1 MVRHK
6 GLAKL
11 AGVVGTIAMSF
22 TGMAGL
28 AGTANA
34 VSPAQV
40 GAQDGLERS
49 SAADGAGR
57 LKDSIN
63 WIEWGDTDGEAIDG
77 SRVAW
82 TAPVQAGTNDW
93 IATRCDIA
101 PESNFGTKNPL
112 SPSNR
117 MKVYQ
122 PGDYYGDGLSQMY
135 YQGGAGGD
143 NTMKI
148 GLANENDG
156 DTVDFD
162 FSCHAYLID
171 SPSAP
176 ALTADTD
183 TSGYRDVGLQ
193 GLVFADSESNN
204 WTANSDYGQKEYI
217 KAQPTESAT
226 GTNAPTWRLLDS
238 YRTAGCTTN
247 SVAELASD
255 GTTMRF
261 RSDGGQCANEG
272 GTGPSSVM
280 FLQNSHKAHVELK
293 GGGVTA
299 VALGS
304 ITAMDFGDA
313 PTTYGTASSL
323 FQPEWTGGKLGG
335 EGMPGHPYPGDD
347 TDPDND
353 NAKGAQLYNLSAAKD
368 ASNAQPLY
376 VANFKDPEPRLG
388 AHEDSEAVAHPTAD
402 DSDYYKTGANWDDE
416 HGDSSKLNDASGDV
430 QSDEDSI
437 PAANFSKDGAVKV
450 LPSGQG
456 TNKGTFQLKV
466 SCAGTG
472 NVKGW
477 IDWNDNGTFD
487 ESTAA
492 GANEASDQVACNADG
507 TATLTWHVTRDAKRR
522 VLSEG
527 TGSSYMRLRIAAPS
541 AGDLKASGL
550 TTDAGEVEDY
560 RADIHVPTLNVRTD
574 IVGDRKNPTDQFKM
588 TVDGDASN
596 PGGVG
601 DSSEAITEGSSGGI
615 QGKQI
620 AQKSVGPGFKYT
632 IKDDL
637 VSGDPNDYRS
647 SVECVDLSKDPNAP
661 VDIDEDGHMQ
671 MPPDDYDANVQCTYK
686 KTAIGDGQL
695 TLVTQVNNNHGGSAK
710 GSDFSFTATPTPH
723 EGTTPTDP
731 ASPKDYKVDPNAEGE
746 DGATASD
753 SHTLDPDYDY
763 AITSSDVPAGYNEVT
778 PTSDDPNTVIQG
790 NIAYTCVDSAGQV
803 CKPEFTA
810 DGKLDVK
817 QGQHITG
824 TRIVEDVPSK
834 LTLNTVVDN
843 TYSPDGKHKSSDDFA
858 FRVTPDGKSSSQAT
872 KYDSD
877 SGAHEMAAGKYT
889 VKGILKDDDAHM
901 LGWEQE
907 GEITYK
913 DDATGDSLTAAQA
926 QIALANGQ
934 SVTGV
939 RKVRAQPGSLK
950 VVTHV
955 DGGDA
960 QPSDFPVTATP
971 NGGSAVSLTDNTAAD
986 LKASNYKIGTDMSGQ
1001 SGYEVTKDLS
1011 CVTGAQADIAGWPAN
1026 KSNPGLN
1033 IVPISS
1039 DDATLALKNGAFVAC
1054 EQTVA
1059 PKAAKLKLTTVVK
1072 GGNAKPEDFKFTVA
1086 PTTGSDETVSEGKTV
1101 DDIANNDIAS
1111 VTGSDKANYTQV
1123 DDIAYY
1129 NDDTD
1134 PNHTTPLDLAGA
1146 KTALANG
1153 HNVTGVRTVQGA
1165 PAGLTLK
1172 TKTNDGSPVPDG
1184 LNFTV
1189 KSEDGTTNKT
1199 VNTGDATGDIPGG
1212 TKYTVTGSQLPDG
1225 YKDVGEIVY
1234 TDDATGKVLTPEQ
1247 AQIALDAGQHVT
1259 GTRTIAKNPA
1269 KLTLKTKVEGGNAK
1283 PSDFDFTV
1291 TPSAG
1296 GDSKTF
1302 KEGVGQYLDHG
1313 SYKVVGSDKDGYEQV
1328 GEIVY
1333 TDNTT
1338 GKQLTPS
1345 QAAIALASGHDVT
1358 GVRTVKALPAT
1369 LTVHLDTDYQYGGTA
1384 EGSGSK
1390 ITIKPVGGTSQ
1401 DVTLDQGKQVE
1412 SGKYSVEEALNAGY
1426 KLESIKVYTTD
1437 ADGNNRKPVKLNA
1450 DGTFE
1455 VAPGSHVVVDLKN
1468 VDVPGTLTWSRYD
1481 KDGKTLLNGSQWQ
1494 LTGPNGEKIDVKDC
1508 TALECTGADKD
1519 PTPGKFKVTGLKWGK
1534 WTVTETKAPA
1544 GHELTKP
1551 VTLTI
1556 DPSANNGDGTGLL
1569 RSTAFQNGKSAN
1581 APTISTTG
1589 AEVAGVVA
1597 VALIT
1602 LMTGMV
1608 LAAGTRKMLRRREE

>member
-1 MVRHK
+1 MFRPGRLK
-6 GLAKL
+6 RLAAT
-11 AGVVGTIAMSF
+11 AGAVAMSL
-22 TGMAGL
+22 TGAIGF
-28 AGTANA
+28 ATAA
-34 VSPAQV
+34 DAAPSQV

-49 SAADGAGR
+49 AAADGTGR

-93 IATRCDIA
+93 IATRCDIE
-101 PESNFGTKNPL
+101 PSNDFGTKNPL

-122 PGDYYGDGLSQMY
+122 PGDYYGDGLAQMY

-171 SPSAP
+171 SPSTP
-176 ALTADTD
+176 TLTSTTD

-217 KAQPTESAT
+217 KAQPTESTT

-335 EGMPGHPYPGDD
+335 EGMPGKPYPGDD
-347 TDPDND
+347 TDPDNA

-388 AHEDSEAVAHPTAD
+388 AHEDSETVAHPTAD

-416 HGDSSKLNDASGDV
+416 HGDSSKLNDASGAV

-466 SCAGTG
+466 GCAGTG

-477 IDWNDNGTFD
+477 IDWNNNGTFD

-601 DSSEAITEGSSGGI
+601 DSSEATTEGSSGGI

-637 VSGDPNDYRS
+637 VSGDPNDYKS

-661 VDIDEDGHMQ
+661 VTIGADGHMQ
-671 MPPDDYDANVQCTYK
+671 MPADDYDANVQCTYK

-710 GSDFSFTATPTPH
+710 GSDFTFDATPTPH

-731 ASPKDYKVDPNAEGE
+731 NAAAKHYAVDPNAEGE

-763 AITSSDVPAGYNEVT
+763 AITSSDVPAGYHEVVPST
-778 PTSDDPNTVIQG
+778 PTDPNTVVQG
-790 NIAYTCVDSAGQV
+790 NITYTCVKDDGTV
-803 CKPEFTA
+803 CKPSFTA
-810 DGKLDVK
+810 DGKLDVQ
-817 QGQHITG
+817 QGQHVTG
-824 TRIVEDVPSK
+824 TRVVEDQPAK
-834 LTLNTVVDN
+834 LTLKTVVDN
-843 TYSPDGKHKSSDDFA
+843 TYSPDGKDKSSDDFA

-901 LGWEQE
+901 LGWEQQ
-907 GEITYK
+907 GEIAYT
-913 DDATGDSLTAAQA
+913 DDATGAPLTAAQA

-1011 CVTGAQADIAGWPAN
+1011 CVTGAKDDINGWPAN
-1026 KSNPGLN
+1026 KDQKLN

-1059 PKAAKLKLTTVVK
+1059 PKAAKLKLTTKVE

-1086 PTTGSDETVSEGKTV
+1086 PTTGSNETVSEGKTV

-1111 VTGSDKANYTQV
+1111 VTGSDKDNYEQV
-1123 DDIAYY
+1123 GDIAYY

-1134 PNHTTPLDLAGA
+1134 PGHTGTPMTLTEA

-1153 HNVTGVRTVQGA
+1153 HNVTGVRTMQGA
-1165 PAGLTLK
+1165 PAKLTLK
-1172 TKTNDGSPVPDG
+1172 TEMQGDGTVPDG
-1184 LNFTV
+1184 MDFTV
-1189 KSEDGTTNKT
+1189 KPGNGGADIPVTNGG
-1199 VNTGDATGDIPGG
+1199 NTGDIPGG
-1212 TKYTVTGSQLPDG
+1212 TKYTVTGAALPDG
-1225 YKDVGEIVY
+1225 YEDVGEIVY

-1259 GTRTIAKNPA
+1259 GVRTIAQ
-1269 KLTLKTKVEGGNAK
+1269 K
-1283 PSDFDFTV
+1283 P
-1291 TPSAG
+1291 
-1296 GDSKTF
+1296 
-1302 KEGVGQYLDHG
+1302 
-1313 SYKVVGSDKDGYEQV
+1313 
-1328 GEIVY
+1328 
-1333 TDNTT
+1333 
-1338 GKQLTPS
+1338 
-1345 QAAIALASGHDVT
+1345 
-1358 GVRTVKALPAT
+1358 T
-1369 LTVHLDTDYQYGGTA
+1369 LTVHLDTDYKYGGTA
-1384 EGSGSK
+1384 AGSGSK
-1390 ITIKPVGGTSQ
+1390 ITIKPVGGSSQ
-1401 DVTLDQGKQVE
+1401 DVTLDQSKQVA

-1455 VAPGSHVVVDLKN
+1455 VAPGSHVLVDLKN

-1534 WTVTETKAPA
+1534 WTVAETKAPA

-1551 VTLTI
+1551 VTLTL

-1569 RSTAFQNGKSAN
+1569 QDASFKNGKTAEAAKLSA
-1581 APTISTTG
+1581 TG
-1589 AEVAGVVA
+1589 AEVTGVVA
-1597 VALIT
+1597 VALVT
-1602 LMTGMV
+1602 LMLGMA
-1608 LAAGTRKMLRRREE
+1608 LAAGTRRMLRRHE